1 MNSFLIEPSP
11 HIKSTA
17 STQKIMLH
25 VIIALF
31 PSVLAG
37 TVIFGLRAL
46 LLVVLCATFCVLAEY
61 IFNIITK
68 REQTVS
74 DLSAVVTGVLL
85 GLNLP
90 VSLPVYMA
98 AIGSA
103 VAIIV
108 AKQFFG
114 GLGQNFANPAI
125 TARIVLMLSFASYM
139 TSWTAPFA
147 YANGTD
153 AVASATPL
161 SMESGLPSYFDMFLG
176 MRSGCIGETCVA
188 AILLGGIYL
197 ISLKIINPVTPVA
210 FVGTVA
216 LCCFLRG
223 GDVLMEIMSGGL
235 MLGAF
240 FMATDYATTPITTKG
255 KLIFAV
261 GCGLITIVIR
271 EFGSY
276 PEGVSYA
283 ILIMNILTPQI
294 DKITMSRPFGVKRG
308 ADSK

>member
-1 MNSFLIEPSP
+1 MNNFLIEPSP
-11 HIKSTA
+11 HIKSPL
-17 STQKIMLH
+17 STQNVMLH

-31 PSVLAG
+31 PSVVAG
-37 TVIFGLRAL
+37 TIIFGLRAL
-46 LLVVLCATFCVLAEY
+46 LLVVLCATFCVLSEY
-61 IFNIITK
+61 IFNLITK
-68 REQTVS
+68 KNQTVS
-74 DLSAVVTGVLL
+74 DLSAIVTGILI

-90 VSLPVYMA
+90 VNLPVYMA

-103 VAIIV
+103 VAIVIV
-108 AKQFFG
+108 KQFFG
-114 GLGQNFANPAI
+114 GIGQNFANPAI
-125 TARIVLMLSFASYM
+125 TARIVLMLSFASHM
-139 TSWTAPFA
+139 TSWVEPFH
-147 YANGTD
+147 YKNSVD

-161 SMESGLPSYFDMFLG
+161 SLESGFPSYLDMFLG
-176 MRSGCIGETCVA
+176 LRSGCIGETCTA

-197 ISLKIINPVTPVA
+197 ISMRLINPVTPIA

-216 LCCFLRG
+216 ICSALSG
-223 GDVLMEIMSGGL
+223 NDVLMDIMSGGL

-240 FMATDYATTPITTKG
+240 FMATDYATTPLTTKG

-261 GCGLITIVIR
+261 GCGLITFVIR
-271 EFGSY
+271 EFGTY

-294 DKITMSRPFGVKRG
+294 DKITMNRPFGVKRR